1 MSPNELLVIC
11 ASAFLAVFVLLSVLA
26 LVMRVIIFIFPDK
39 GHGVDVAMVAAIN
52 TAAQAIYPGTKVT
65 KVEEIK

>member
-26 LVMRVIIFIFPDK
+26 LVMRVIIVVFPDK
-39 GHGVDVAMVAAIN
+39 GYGVDAAMVAAIN
-52 TAAQAIYPGTKVT
+52 TAALATYLGTKVT